1 MRALYKPRT
10 LAFAGGLAAIFV
22 SGLAFAATTGVTLGP
37 AGPQPATVT
46 VQWGDTV
53 SFANAGGEAQSVTIP
68 RLTVASPAIPPGA
81 SWAQVFNGRT
91 GNYIFR
97 QTGTRNFSGAVVV
110 QLTGS
115 VTMSAKPSVVSYGK
129 RVALAGKSLAGFP
142 VKVEQQP
149 AGQAG
154 TWTERVTVQAGA
166 DGAWST
172 SVLPVIGGRYR
183 ASAAADQLRS
193 TVVSVGVR
201 PRISLVAPRRVSAGR
216 RVPVRARIAP
226 AGAASSADLER
237 YDAGRRRWV
246 REDRRRVGPGGT
258 VAFRW
263 SAVKGRSLLRVQL
276 FRVGM
281 RTGFEPAST
290 RPIAVTGV

>member
-1 MRALYKPRT
+1 MRTLYKPRT
-10 LAFAGGLAAIFV
+10 LLLAGALVALFA
-22 SGLAFAATTGVTLGP
+22 SGLAFGATTAVTLGP
-37 AGPQPATVT
+37 SGPQPATVT

-53 SFANAGGEAQSVTIP
+53 SFANAGGNAYGITIP
-68 RLTVASPAIPPGA
+68 RLTVASPAIPPGG

-97 QTGTRNFSGAVVV
+97 QTGARNFSGSVVV

-115 VTMSAKPSVVSYGK
+115 VTMAAKPTAVTYGK
-129 RVALAGKSLAGFP
+129 RVALSGKSLAGFP

-154 TWTERVTVQAGA
+154 TWTERASVQAGA

-193 TVVSVGVR
+193 SVVSVGVR
-201 PRISLVAPRRVSAGR
+201 PRISLVAPRRMTAGR

-226 AGAASSADLER
+226 ATAASSADLER
-237 YDAGRRRWV
+237 YDTARRRWT

-290 RPIAVTGV
+290 RPVAVTGF